1 MTSRSFVIRE
11 GTNISVSLASRGAIP
26 FSGGFEILPEAAGDL
41 GSALHHSNVNSP
53 VFISYSN
60 LSGIPEILAGNGLT
74 TASRILPP
82 LSKVAEV
89 WARFRKEAGR
99 LRRWANQEKFSP
111 FQ

>member
-1 MTSRSFVIRE
+1 MSRSFVIND
-11 GTNISVSLASRGAIP
+11 GINISVSLASRGAILL
-26 FSGGFEILPEAAGDL
+26 SGGSEISPEQEVDL

-60 LSGIPEILAGNGLT
+60 LRGMPAVLAGNGLT

-82 LSKVAEV
+82 LSRVAEV
-89 WARFRKEAGR
+89 WARFRKEVGR